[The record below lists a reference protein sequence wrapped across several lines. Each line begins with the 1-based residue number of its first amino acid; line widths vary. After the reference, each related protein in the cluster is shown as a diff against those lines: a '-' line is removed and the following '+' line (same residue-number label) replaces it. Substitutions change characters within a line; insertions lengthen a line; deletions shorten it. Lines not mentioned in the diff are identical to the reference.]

1 MKKIM
6 PRASIVAAFA
16 FMGIGL
22 APLAIAQE
30 EEKPPQVVRQ
40 ELMKENGQAVG
51 TMAKMVKGE
60 TEYDAQ
66 AVLDALA
73 VIEENAAAFPEYFPE
88 GSETGHET
96 EALPAIWENKEDF
109 EARAMAL
116 SEDAAAII
124 AAAPADL
131 ETFQPMFEDLT
142 SNCGGCH
149 EKYREQQDS

>member
-1 MKKIM
+1 MKPVM

-16 FMGIGL
+16 VMSIGL
-22 APLAIAQE
+22 APLAMAQDGE
-30 EEKPPQVVRQ
+30 PQEVRQ
-40 ELMKENGQAVG
+40 ELMEENGKAVG
-51 TMAKMVKGE
+51 VMAKMVKGE

-73 VIEENAAAFPEYFPE
+73 VIEKNAAEFPEHFPE
-88 GSETGHET
+88 GSETGHDT

-109 EARAMAL
+109 EARSMAL
-116 SEDAAAII
+116 SEDAATII

-131 ETFQPMFEDLT
+131 ATFQPMFEDLT

-149 EKYREQQDS
+149 EKYRAKKEN

>member
-1 MKKIM
+1 MKPVM
-6 PRASIVAAFA
+6 PRASIVAVFA
-16 FMGIGL
+16 VMGIGL
-22 APLAIAQE
+22 APLAMAQE
-30 EEKPPQVVRQ
+30 EDKPPQVVRQ
-40 ELMKENGQAVG
+40 ELMKENGEAVG
-51 TMAKMVKGE
+51 VMGKMVKGE

-73 VIEENAAAFPEYFPE
+73 VIEANAAEFPEHFPE

-109 EARAMAL
+109 ESRAMAL
-116 SEDAAAII
+116 SEDAATII

-149 EKYREQQDS
+149 EKYREKQD